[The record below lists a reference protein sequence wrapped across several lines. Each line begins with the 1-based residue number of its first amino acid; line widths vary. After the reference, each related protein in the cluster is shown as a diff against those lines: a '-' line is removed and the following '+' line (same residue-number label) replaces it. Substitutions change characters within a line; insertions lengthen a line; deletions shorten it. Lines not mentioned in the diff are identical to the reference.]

1 MKDKRK
7 FGGASKNRNCKKFG
21 YSYDKDVAEVVEW
34 HHPECIGSIIQRYKD
49 IIIFIGK
56 PSGNS
61 YPTLFESGE
70 FLKKCKV
77 RILSPRSLIML

>member
-1 MKDKRK
+1 MARI
-7 FGGASKNRNCKKFG
+7 FREATTIVPLTSM
-21 YSYDKDVAEVVEW
+21 
-34 HHPECIGSIIQRYKD
+34 RYKD

-77 RILSPRSLIML
+77 RILSLIML

>member
-1 MKDKRK
+1 MARIFREATTIAPLTSMED
-7 FGGASKNRNCKKFG
+7 G
-21 YSYDKDVAEVVEW
+21 DVAEVVEW

>member
-1 MKDKRK
+1 MARIFREATKVVPLTSMKD
-7 FGGASKNRNCKKFG
+7 G
-21 YSYDKDVAEVVEW
+21 DVAEIVEW
-34 HHPECIGSIIQRYKD
+34 HHPECIGSIIQRYED

-61 YPTLFESGE
+61 YPTLFKSGE

-77 RILSPRSLIML
+77 RILSPRSLITL

>member
-1 MKDKRK
+1 MARIFREATTIVPLTSMED
-7 FGGASKNRNCKKFG
+7 G
-21 YSYDKDVAEVVEW
+21 DVAEVVEW
-34 HHPECIGSIIQRYKD
+34 HHPEYIGSIIQRYKD